1 MDRGKEH
8 MRLFNNKDDKS
19 AMWQHCKTA
28 HSSQRVEFA
37 MEQTG
42 TFTSSLARQVTEAVQ
57 IKNFKGDIFN
67 LKGEFRLPALAT
79 PVYTR
84 ELQDE

>member
-1 MDRGKEH
+1 
-8 MRLFNNKDDKS
+8 
-19 AMWQHCKTA
+19 
-28 HSSQRVEFA
+28 